1 MKFRRN
7 EKELVMAEPKSPQ
20 DTPAKPR
27 DMIVSSRHL
36 ATEEGWPSSEF
47 EYGLILAYNGFAR
60 WMGRCTV
67 AAGYSGLTT
76 LEIVVLHHIYH
87 RSRKKRLSDIC
98 FQLNIED
105 THTVNYALK
114 KLQKAKLVQGN
125 KVGKELFYSTTEEG
139 GALCD
144 KYREVREQCLVE
156 SLKHIDGLPKDLHET
171 ATVLRTLSGL
181 YDQASRA
188 ASSL

>member
-1 MKFRRN
+1 MSDPTPPEDTS
-7 EKELVMAEPKSPQ
+7 EKPQ
-20 DTPAKPR
+20 G
-27 DMIVSSRHL
+27 MIVSSRHL
-36 ATEEGWPSSEF
+36 ATEEGWRSSEF

-60 WMGRCTV
+60 WIGRFTV
-67 AAGYSGLTT
+67 AAGYNGLTT
-76 LEIVVLHHIYH
+76 LEILVLHHIYH

-114 KLQKAKLVQGN
+114 KLQKAKLVTGD
-125 KVGKELFYSTTEEG
+125 KVGKELFYSVTKDGE
-139 GALCD
+139 ALCE

-156 SLKHIDGLPKDLHET
+156 NLKHIENLPKDLSET

>member
-1 MKFRRN
+1 MPI
-7 EKELVMAEPKSPQ
+7 PKNSQ
-20 DTPAKPR
+20 DKSAKPQE
-27 DMIVSSRHL
+27 MIVSSHHL
-36 ATEEGWPSSEF
+36 ATEDGWRSSEF

-60 WMGRCTV
+60 WIGRCTQ

-76 LEIVVLHHIYH
+76 LEILILHHIYH
-87 RSRKKRLSDIC
+87 RSRSKRLSDIC

-114 KLQKAKLVQGN
+114 KLQKAKLILGD
-125 KVGKELFYSTTEEG
+125 KVGKEIFYSVTGDGE
-139 GALCD
+139 ALCE
-144 KYREVREQCLVE
+144 KYREVREKCLVE
-156 SLKHIDGLPKDLHET
+156 NLKHIDNLPKDLSDT
-171 ATVLRTLSGL
+171 ATALRTLSGL

>member
-1 MKFRRN
+1 MSD
-7 EKELVMAEPKSPQ
+7 PKIPQ

-76 LEIVVLHHIYH
+76 LEILVLHHIYH

-114 KLQKAKLVQGN
+114 KLQKAKLVEGE
-125 KVGKELFYSTTEEG
+125 KVGKELFYSVTEEG
-139 GALCD
+139 SALCD

-156 SLKHIDGLPKDLHET
+156 SLRHIENMPKDLHET